1 MTRSPSGPLALLLA
15 GATSALLLGASG
27 ASAALDEATR
37 LWLVGE
43 RAFADRLNSV
53 ARVSLERLIE
63 RHPSDSHVGPATLL
77 LGKVRFA
84 ERSYE
89 PALAAFRQARG
100 MTPPPGE
107 PEEARYWEAET
118 LFRMGRFDAARGT
131 YDALLATNAAS
142 KFAPDAF
149 YGLAWSEL
157 ELKHR
162 EPAINAF
169 RQLITAYPDHAHVAP
184 ATYYLARTLVDAKRY
199 EEALTLLRGYP
210 ERYPTSK
217 LVPDARYLLG
227 VARISSGE
235 RTEGIGDLR
244 TFIAAN
250 PQHEL
255 ANQARRLIVEQLL
268 KDGRKEDLAE
278 EYKTLMAQSPHT
290 PEGVYDAGFIATRL
304 GRPRDA
310 DLAWAALRKEFP
322 DHPLAARAS
331 LDLAQSAF
339 GRGNMKE
346 AVTLARSAAK
356 SEDTGVR
363 AQAHLLIGESELKQ
377 KRPAPALQAFQA
389 AAEAAGSEE
398 PAVRYRALA
407 GAGLALEEQGKLAE
421 AIRYYDQVVADCPDK
436 ELRAWARTRKTAVAA
451 QLKPAPKP
459 APAPAKPASPAKPT
473 PKS

>member
-15 GATSALLLGASG
+15 GAASALLLGASG
-27 ASAALDEATR
+27 ASAATDEAGR
-37 LWLVGE
+37 LWLVAE
-43 RAFADRLNSV
+43 RAFEDRLNSV

-63 RHPSDSHVGPATLL
+63 RHPSDPRVGQATLL

-84 ERSYE
+84 ERQYE

-118 LFRMGRFDAARGT
+118 LFRLGRFDAARGA
-131 YDALLATNAAS
+131 YDGLIAANAAS

-162 EPAINAF
+162 EPAIKAF
-169 RQLITAYPDHAHVAP
+169 QQLIAAYPDHPSVPP
-184 ATYYLARTLVDAKRY
+184 ATFYLARTLVDAKRY
-199 EEALTLLRGYP
+199 DEALPLLKGYL
-210 ERYPTSK
+210 ERHPTSK
-217 LVPDARYLLG
+217 LVPDALYLQG
-227 VARISSGE
+227 VARIAAGE
-235 RTEGIGDLR
+235 RAEGTADLR
-244 TFIAAN
+244 AFVAAH

-255 ANQARRLIVEQLL
+255 ANQARRQIVDRLL
-268 KDGRKEDLAE
+268 KDGRKEELAE

-290 PEGVYDAGFIATRL
+290 PEAVYDAGFIATRL

-331 LDLAQSAF
+331 LELAQSAF
-339 GRGNMKE
+339 GRGSFKDT
-346 AVTLARSAAK
+346 VVLARGATK
-356 SEDTGVR
+356 SEDTAIR
-363 AQAHLLIGESELKQ
+363 AQAQLLIGESELKQ
-377 KRPAPALQAFQA
+377 KRAGPALTAFQA
-389 AAEAAGSEE
+389 AAEAAGSDD

-407 GAGLALEEQGKLAE
+407 GAGLALEEQGKLPE
-421 AIRYYDQVVADCPDK
+421 ALRYYDQVAADCPDK
-436 ELRAWARTRKTAVAA
+436 ELRAWARSRKSAVAA
-451 QLKPAPKP
+451 QIKPTPKP
-459 APAPAKPASPAKPT
+459 TPAAKPSPAKPASKP
-473 PKS
+473 